1 MFYYSLVFVSF
12 TRKVIRK
19 YKELLVKT
27 SYLEVEVQILCDPLP
42 YDDSDVADP
51 QYQLLN
57 QVDQRGAV
65 VSVQLQGAAVK
76 DSGAG
81 AAFSVPA
88 LLSVRF
94 LRRAVPR
101 RSTRRTNPGRL
112 SSKINA

>member
-65 VSVQLQGAAVK
+65 VSVQLQGTAVR
-76 DSGAG
+76 D
-81 AAFSVPA
+81 
-88 LLSVRF
+88 
-94 LRRAVPR
+94 
-101 RSTRRTNPGRL
+101 
-112 SSKINA
+112 